1 MKTLFFY
8 YKKGTVLQL
17 GNKKI
22 GSETVGLTCSKTIRS
37 QNGESTT
44 RRKREPLYNGLHHE
58 APHSKPLD
66 QPARLQSDRA
76 RTQCFSLTNKPR
88 LLPLPLIK

>member
-1 MKTLFFY
+1 M
-8 YKKGTVLQL
+8 
-17 GNKKI
+17 
-22 GSETVGLTCSKTIRS
+22 ELTCSETICSKNR
-37 QNGESTT
+37 ESTT

-76 RTQCFSLTNKPR
+76 RTQCFGSANKPR
-88 LLPLPLIK
+88 LLPLP